1 MTESQSPPPYPAE
14 VFDVLES
21 LLDEPTHVL
30 DVGAGEGALARPLIA
45 RGRVARL
52 DAVEPSPDL
61 IAAARA
67 LPGGGHPDLNWINGA
82 IDRVALNGP
91 YSLIIADSRLY
102 RLPWR
107 RTMARLAEVL
117 AGHGVMAIVEHAD
130 DRPPLPIV
138 DELVAR
144 GLFRKSGEHRTLP
157 LPHIADDA
165 MPVEVVA
172 TVVWGRPVGVE

>member
-1 MTESQSPPPYPAE
+1 MTDSQSPPYPAE

-30 DVGAGEGALARPLIA
+30 DIGAGEGALARPLIA
-45 RGRVARL
+45 RGRVSRL

-61 IAAARA
+61 IAAARE
-67 LPGGGHPDLNWINGA
+67 LPGGGHPDLHWIAGA
-82 IDRVALNGP
+82 VDRVPLNGP
-91 YSLIIADSRLY
+91 YSLIIADSGLY

-117 AGHGVMAIVEHAD
+117 ADHGVMAIVEHGE

-138 DELVAR
+138 DELIAR

-157 LPHIADDA
+157 LPHIADGA
-165 MPVEVVA
+165 APVEVTA
-172 TVVWGRPVGVE
+172 TVVWGRPVRAE